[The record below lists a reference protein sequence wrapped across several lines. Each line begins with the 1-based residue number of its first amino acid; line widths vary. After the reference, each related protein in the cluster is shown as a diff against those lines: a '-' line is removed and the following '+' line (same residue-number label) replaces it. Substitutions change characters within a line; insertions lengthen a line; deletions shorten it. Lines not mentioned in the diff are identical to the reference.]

1 MNLQTYHVLVSTLY
15 LVKII
20 VYFSAALFL
29 CVKELVISGV
39 NRITSPYNRALVRI
53 FMPGG
58 PGGPFH
64 FSFLTTKGLRTPQ
77 PPSNEGSALLLIQL
91 MRRHG
96 RAIQALFF
104 FFFFQRLRNDFES

>member
-20 VYFSAALFL
+20 VYFSTALFL
-29 CVKELVISGV
+29 CVKELVISSV

-58 PGGPFH
+58 PGGLFISL
-64 FSFLTTKGLRTPQ
+64 FSPLR
-77 PPSNEGSALLLIQL
+77 G
-91 MRRHG
+91 
-96 RAIQALFF
+96 
-104 FFFFQRLRNDFES
+104 

>member
-58 PGGPFH
+58 PGTVVRLLNFAH
-64 FSFLTTKGLRTPQ
+64 VFKFLILNVVLWR
-77 PPSNEGSALLLIQL
+77 NFL
-91 MRRHG
+91 M
-96 RAIQALFF
+96 L
-104 FFFFQRLRNDFES
+104 